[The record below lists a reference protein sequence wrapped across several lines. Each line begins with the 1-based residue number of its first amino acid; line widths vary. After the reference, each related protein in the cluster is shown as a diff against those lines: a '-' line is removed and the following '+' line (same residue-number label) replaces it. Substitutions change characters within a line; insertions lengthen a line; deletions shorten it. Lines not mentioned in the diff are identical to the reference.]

1 MMNREEVI
9 LVDINDNPTGVADKM
24 SAHLEG
30 KLHRAFSIFIFNTE
44 GKMLLQ
50 RRALSKYHSGG
61 LWTNACC
68 SHPLPN
74 ENTLAAASRR
84 LKEEL
89 GFETAIEKIFDFV
102 YKAEFENGLT
112 EYEFDHVFAG
122 EFDGAIN
129 FNKEEVMEMSVESIS
144 SIKESMSAAP
154 EKYTAWFQ
162 IAFPNVEAWWNEQIK
177 NKVA

>member
-1 MMNREEVI
+1 MNKEEVI

-30 KLHRAFSIFIFNTE
+30 KLHRAFSIFIFNSE

-68 SHPLPN
+68 SHPLPG
-74 ENTLAAASRR
+74 ESTLTAANRR
-84 LKEEL
+84 LNEEL
-89 GFETAIEKIFDFV
+89 GFETSIAKIFDFV

-112 EYEFDHVFAG
+112 EYEFDHVFVG
-122 EFDGAIN
+122 EFDGEID
-129 FNKEEVMEMSVESIS
+129 FNKDEVMELSFESIS
-144 SIKESMSAAP
+144 SIKELMLKKP
-154 EKYTAWFQ
+154 EQYTVWFQ
-162 IAFPNVEAWWNEQIK
+162 IAFPKIEAWWNEKTK

>member
-1 MMNREEVI
+1 MSRDEVI
-9 LVDINDNPTGVADKM
+9 LVDINDNPIGVADKM

-30 KLHRAFSIFIFNTE
+30 KLHRAFSVFIFNAE
-44 GKMLLQ
+44 GKMMLQ

-68 SHPLPN
+68 SHPLP
-74 ENTLAAASRR
+74 EESTAEAAKRR

-89 GFETAIEKIFDFV
+89 GFETPIEKIFDFI
-102 YKAEFENGLT
+102 YRAEFENGLT

-122 EFDGAIN
+122 EFDGEIHL
-129 FNKEEVMEMSVESIS
+129 NKDEVMEMSFETIPHLKESIV
-144 SIKESMSAAP
+144 KEP
-154 EKYTAWFQ
+154 DRYTAWFH
-162 IAFPNVEAWWNEQIK
+162 IAFPKVEAWWNEQTK

>member
-1 MMNREEVI
+1 
-9 LVDINDNPTGVADKM
+9 M

-68 SHPLPN
+68 SHPLP
-74 ENTLAAASRR
+74 EETTLAAASRR

-89 GFETAIEKIFDFV
+89 GFETSIEKIFDFV

-112 EYEFDHVFAG
+112 EYEFDH
-122 EFDGAIN
+122 IN
-129 FNKEEVMEMSVESIS
+129 RN
-144 SIKESMSAAP
+144 
-154 EKYTAWFQ
+154 
-162 IAFPNVEAWWNEQIK
+162 
-177 NKVA
+177 